1 MAVLMSFPA
10 SIAISNL
17 SKKFGTQE
25 VLRNISFEVPRGQTY
40 CIIGGSGQGKSVL
53 LKHVMRLLAP
63 DSGDVRIDGESIV
76 GLSGKP
82 LDDVRKKMGMVFQES
97 ALFDS
102 MTCLENVS
110 FGLTMHRRDLSAKEV
125 ERIARDKIRLVG
137 LSRVE
142 YKFPSEISGGM
153 KKRVGIARAIALE
166 PEILLYDEPTTG
178 LDPILAS
185 SIDELII
192 KMKAELHVTSL
203 VITHD
208 MNSALRIADRILF
221 LYQGKIHFSGTSQE
235 VRETKD
241 PVLGQFVRGET
252 VGPIPVIAEV
262 DSSTRS

>member
-1 MAVLMSFPA
+1 MASPP
-10 SIAISNL
+10 SITISNL
-17 SKKFGTQE
+17 CKRFGNQE

-82 LDDVRKKMGMVFQES
+82 LDEVRKKMGMVFQES

-110 FGLTMHRRDLSAKEV
+110 FGLTMHRRDLPAREI
-125 ERIARDKIRLVG
+125 ERIAREKLRLVG

-142 YKFPSEISGGM
+142 HKYPSEISGGM

-178 LDPILAS
+178 LDPVLAS
-185 SIDELII
+185 SIDELIL

-208 MNSALRIADRILF
+208 MNSAFRISDRILF
-221 LYQGKIHFSGTSQE
+221 LYNGKIHFSGSSRE
-235 VRETKD
+235 VRETTD

-252 VGPIPVIAEV
+252 SGPIPVIVGE
-262 DSSTRS
+262 DL

>member
-1 MAVLMSFPA
+1 MASPP
-10 SIAISNL
+10 SITISNL
-17 SKKFGTQE
+17 CKRFGNQE

-82 LDDVRKKMGMVFQES
+82 LDEVRKKMGMVFQES

-110 FGLTMHRRDLSAKEV
+110 FGLTMHRRDLPAREI
-125 ERIARDKIRLVG
+125 ERIAREKLRLVG

-142 YKFPSEISGGM
+142 HKYPSEISGGM

-178 LDPILAS
+178 LDPVLAS
-185 SIDELII
+185 SIDELIL
-192 KMKAELHVTSL
+192 KMKSELHVTSL

-208 MNSALRIADRILF
+208 MNSAFRISDRILF
-221 LYQGKIHFSGTSQE
+221 LYNGKIHFSGSSRE
-235 VRETKD
+235 VRETTD

-252 VGPIPVIAEV
+252 SGPIPVIVGE
-262 DSSTRS
+262 DL

>member
-1 MAVLMSFPA
+1 
-10 SIAISNL
+10 
-17 SKKFGTQE
+17 
-25 VLRNISFEVPRGQTY
+25 
-40 CIIGGSGQGKSVL
+40 
-53 LKHVMRLLAP
+53 MRLLAP

-82 LDDVRKKMGMVFQES
+82 LDEVRKKMGMVFKES

-110 FGLTMHRRDLSAKEV
+110 FGLTMHRRDLPAREI
-125 ERIARDKIRLVG
+125 ERIAREKLRLVG

-142 YKFPSEISGGM
+142 HKYPSEISGGM

-178 LDPILAS
+178 LDPVLAS
-185 SIDELII
+185 SIDELIL
-192 KMKAELHVTSL
+192 KMKSELHVTSL

-208 MNSALRIADRILF
+208 MNSAFRISDRILF
-221 LYQGKIHFSGTSQE
+221 LYNGKIHFSGSSRE
-235 VRETKD
+235 VRETTD

-252 VGPIPVIAEV
+252 SGPIPVIVGE
-262 DSSTRS
+262 DL

>member
-1 MAVLMSFPA
+1 MASPP
-10 SIAISNL
+10 SITISNL
-17 SKKFGTQE
+17 CKRFGNQE

-82 LDDVRKKMGMVFQES
+82 LDEVRKKMGMVFQES

-110 FGLTMHRRDLSAKEV
+110 FGLTMHRRDLPAREI
-125 ERIARDKIRLVG
+125 ERIAREKLRLVG

-142 YKFPSEISGGM
+142 HKYPSEISGGM

-178 LDPILAS
+178 LDPVLAS
-185 SIDELII
+185 SIDELIL

-208 MNSALRIADRILF
+208 MNSAFRISDRILF
-221 LYQGKIHFSGTSQE
+221 LYNGKIHFSGSSRE
-235 VRETKD
+235 VRETTD

-252 VGPIPVIAEV
+252 SGPIPVIVGE
-262 DSSTRS
+262 DS